1 MRAEENATSDEPR
14 QRVRNLPPRAVGNSA
29 TPRPNIADRYADLL
43 RPLPRARRDGMIG
56 RISRGFYDGWIPSRD
71 EVADLVAVD
80 LGILTIDECIER
92 HRQRRLGTNPI
103 KNYIP
108 IVANHRRLQ

>member
-1 MRAEENATSDEPR
+1 MRAEEDFTSQDSR
-14 QRVRNLPPRAVGNSA
+14 QRVRNHSTKAIGSPAA
-29 TPRPNIADRYADLL
+29 PRPNIADRYADLL

-92 HRQRRLGTNPI
+92 HRQRRLGTKPI

-108 IVANHRRLQ
+108 IIASHQRLQ

>member
-1 MRAEENATSDEPR
+1 MSAEENAASRDPR
-14 QRVRNLPPRAVGNSA
+14 ERPGSLAHNATDRSA

-43 RPLPRARRDGMIG
+43 RPLPRSRRDGLIG

-92 HRQRRLGTNPI
+92 HRQRRLGTKPI

-108 IVANHRRLQ
+108 IVVDHQRLR